1 MFKSKRKPLDE
12 IWSGDDL
19 GIGDI
24 VRFSP
29 SACNTQP
36 WFVRNEGNEL
46 SVFRYKKPSK
56 RGIMPIDK
64 VMFYNKIDI
73 GIFLFMLE
81 VCLKEKGINYERRL
95 LADTNDSEVELSKV
109 ATFAT

>member
-1 MFKSKRKPLDE
+1 
-12 IWSGDDL
+12 
-19 GIGDI
+19 
-24 VRFSP
+24 
-29 SACNTQP
+29 
-36 WFVRNEGNEL
+36 NEGNEL
-46 SVFRYKKPSK
+46 SVFRYKKPGK

-73 GIFLFMLE
+73 GIFLFVLE
-81 VCLKEKGINYERRL
+81 VCLKERGINYERRL